1 MKIKIVGKTKFG
13 IAAWLLFLA
22 LAACSAIPRAAV
34 GEVKTETQSVE
45 LGGASSANVTI
56 EMSAGKL
63 TVAGGA
69 DQLMQ
74 ASFRYNVEDWQPQV
88 AYNVSGSQGEL
99 VVDQQG
105 RQDAL
110 VGPNVVN
117 EWDIRLSEGVP
128 MDVEIHTG
136 AGESNLDLSTLD
148 VSTIRVEIGAG
159 ETNLDLSGNWDHDV
173 NGDISGGVG
182 KLTVRLPA
190 EIGVRVN
197 AETGLGNVTT
207 SGLTQQG
214 GGYVNQAY
222 GSAPY
227 TLNLDITAG
236 VGAIEL
242 VVP

>member
-1 MKIKIVGKTKFG
+1 MKIKISKTKYGFSV
-13 IAAWLLFLA
+13 WLMCLV
-22 LAACSAIPRAAV
+22 LAACSALPMASV

-45 LGGASSANVTI
+45 LGSASSANVTI
-56 EMSAGKL
+56 DMSAGKL

-74 ASFRYNVEDWQPQV
+74 ASFRYNVQDWQPQV

-110 VGPNVVN
+110 AGPNVVN

-136 AGESNLDLSTLD
+136 AGESNLDLSALD
-148 VSTIRVEIGAG
+148 VSTLRVEIGAG
-159 ETNLDLSGNWDHDV
+159 KTDLDLSGNWDHDV
-173 NGDISGGVG
+173 NADITGGVG
-182 KLTVRLPA
+182 KLTVTLPA

-214 GGYVNQAY
+214 GGYVNSAY
-222 GSAPY
+222 GSGTY
-227 TLNLDITAG
+227 TLNLDVTAG